1 MYTVPDCNRDLAEDA
16 GPMGRRAQE
25 SALLKVFLRERE
37 CLKRIAAGMGMDSAN
52 VEDVLQD
59 VSIQVLK
66 YAGRFEQEGMM
77 MRWLVRTTVNHCL
90 TEHRRRF
97 RRKASRILRRRPDLG
112 QVMGDEG
119 ETVVRAGLSEE
130 LEAIRRAL
138 AELDPSLLLI
148 VVLRYFCDFDSKAI
162 AEIVEMNASTVRARL
177 REARMILAGRL
188 AQRGIEP

>member
-1 MYTVPDCNRDLAEDA
+1 MCTVQDRNRDFDGDA
-16 GPMGRRAQE
+16 GLMGRRAQE
-25 SALLKVFLRERE
+25 SALLTVFLRERE
-37 CLKRIAAGMGMDSAN
+37 CLRRVAAGMGMDSAS
-52 VEDVLQD
+52 VDDVLQD

-66 YAGRFEQEGMM
+66 YPGRFEQEGVM
-77 MRWLVRTTVNHCL
+77 MRWLIKTTVNHCL

-119 ETVVRAGLSEE
+119 GTVARAGLSEE

-148 VVLRYFCDFDSKAI
+148 VVLRYFCDFDSTAI
-162 AEIVEMNASTVRARL
+162 AEMVEMNASTVRARL
-177 REARMILAGRL
+177 REARLILANRL